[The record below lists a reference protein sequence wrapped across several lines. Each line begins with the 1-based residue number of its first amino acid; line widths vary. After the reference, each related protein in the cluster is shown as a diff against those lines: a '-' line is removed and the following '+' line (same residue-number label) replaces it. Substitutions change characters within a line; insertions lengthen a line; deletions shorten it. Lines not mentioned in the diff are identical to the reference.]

1 MRKVA
6 AIMTIAVVCL
16 AAVAVAA
23 PDNTNKT
30 IIGTITRIDN
40 ASKSMVVKDTS
51 GTETTIYWNDGSK
64 VDGGEL
70 REGSTVKVDTKDQDG
85 KTFATSI
92 QVQAPK
98 KPY

>member
-6 AIMTIAVVCL
+6 AIMAIAVVCL

-23 PDNTNKT
+23 PETRAVV
-30 IIGTITRIDN
+30 GTITRIDN
-40 ASKSMVVKDTS
+40 PSKSMVVKDAS
-51 GTETTIYWNDGSK
+51 GTETTVYWNDGSK

-70 REGSTVKVDTKDQDG
+70 REGSTVKVEIKDQDG
-85 KTFATSI
+85 KTVATSI
-92 QVQAPK
+92 QVQTPK

>member
-6 AIMTIAVVCL
+6 AIMAIAVVCL

-23 PDNTNKT
+23 PDTNKT

-40 ASKSMVVKDTS
+40 ASKSMVVKDTA
-51 GTETTIYWNDGSK
+51 GTETTVYWNDASK

-85 KTFATSI
+85 KTFATTI

>member
-1 MRKVA
+1 MRRVA
-6 AIMTIAVVCL
+6 AIMAIAVVCL

-23 PDNTNKT
+23 PDTKT
-30 IIGTITRIDN
+30 IVGTITRIDN
-40 ASKSMVVKDTS
+40 ASKSMVVKDTA
-51 GTETTIYWNDGSK
+51 GNETTVYWNDASK

-70 REGSTVKVDTKDQDG
+70 REGSTVKVDVKDQEG